1 MSEQE
6 LKKKEY
12 RIILIALLLVLGF
25 IIFKHMRPYLGGFL
39 GAFTLYVILRRQ
51 MKILVE
57 VKGWSRGLSATI
69 ILFEAL
75 LLFLL
80 PLTGIGILVVNR
92 LSGINIDIDTI
103 KSSITGLLTNLET
116 RLGMDFG
123 EMNFLSFL
131 PTLGTNIVQIL
142 AANSYSFIINLFV
155 IIFVLYFMLYS
166 YKSFEEMIRE
176 ILPFTEQNKVTF
188 ISETRSIIKANA
200 IGIPL
205 LAIIQGAFAYVGYL
219 IFGTPSPVLFGILT
233 AFATILPIVGTA
245 IVYVPLAIAF
255 LIEAR
260 YGAAIGLTLYGMIVI
275 GSVDNIVRF
284 LLQKKLADIHPLITV
299 FGVLIGIP
307 MFGFW
312 GVIFGPLILS
322 QFMLFFN
329 MYRHDYIAG
338 SNAQPHITTDFQ
350 KIDYNKIKNIKFP
363 TVRKKKPLTQEAQ
376 EAIEVPEALEE
387 K

>member
-1 MSEQE
+1 MPEE

-12 RIILIALLLVLGF
+12 RFILIALLLILGF
-25 IIFKHMRPYLGGFL
+25 ILFKHMRPYLGGFL

-51 MKILVE
+51 MKTLVE
-57 VKGWSRGLSATI
+57 VKRWNRGLSATV

-75 LLFLL
+75 LFFLL
-80 PLTGIGILVVNR
+80 PLTGIAILVINR
-92 LSGINIDIDTI
+92 LSGIDIDTEGI
-103 KSSITGLLTNLET
+103 KSSIAATVLSLET
-116 RLGMDFG
+116 RLGVDFG
-123 EMNFLSFL
+123 ELNFLSFL
-131 PTLGTNIVQIL
+131 PTLGSNIVQIL

-155 IIFVLYFMLYS
+155 IIFVLYFMLFS
-166 YKSFEEMIRE
+166 YKGFEEMIRE
-176 ILPFTEQNKVTF
+176 ILPFTEQNKITF
-188 ISETRSIIKANA
+188 ISETRAIIKANA

-233 AFATILPIVGTA
+233 AFATVLPIIGTA
-245 IVYVPLAIAF
+245 IVYVPLAIG
-255 LIEAR
+255 LMIEAR
-260 YGAAIGLTLYGMIVI
+260 YGAAIGLALYGMIII
-275 GSVDNIVRF
+275 GTVDNVVRF

-329 MYRHDYIAG
+329 MYRHDYIPG

-350 KIDYNKIKNIKFP
+350 KMDYNKIKNIKFP
-363 TVRKKKPLTQEAQ
+363 HVRKKKPVIQDTDKPT
-376 EAIEVPEALEE
+376 EVPEV
-387 K
+387 